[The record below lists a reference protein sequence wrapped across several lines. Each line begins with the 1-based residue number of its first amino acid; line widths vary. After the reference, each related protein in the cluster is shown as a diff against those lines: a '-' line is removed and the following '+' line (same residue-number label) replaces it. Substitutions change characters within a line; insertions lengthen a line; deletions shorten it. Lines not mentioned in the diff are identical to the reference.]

1 VGTVA
6 QSLPAIDGR
15 FAWFW
20 QFLKE
25 EMAPYRG
32 RTALVARMVTASA
45 LAMILCMTFKI
56 PYGAYAALY
65 ALTISRE
72 SIERTANEV
81 RAFAIG
87 LPLAGAYILVGAM
100 LVLDSPTLR
109 FLWVIA
115 SLFLLFWVLSAL
127 PSYVAG
133 ARFGYLVVIT
143 IPVWDGHLPASTRVE
158 NTLWAI
164 GAITLGSVIT
174 LLLELVFAAF
184 RRTDDVTQAIAE
196 RLTAV
201 EELLEHYAD
210 SGRLDPAAQS
220 AVARLAFVGTSG
232 ARRTVQRSNRD
243 AQYKQHMGALV
254 AMVGRLVDLTANLPD
269 LSGDMDDSEREQIRR
284 VTRRLG
290 EIRVGLSHPASTHLA
305 ELSPDAETS
314 AGIPLTGEIEK
325 TVSLISH
332 AFTSFQSAG
341 IYATLPRVTDRP
353 KKLLTAAVLKPEHI
367 KFGLRGC
374 LAASLCYVIYNA
386 LDWPGISTSVTTC
399 LLTALTTVGASHQ
412 KQFLRFA
419 GAVVGGVIMGFGAQI
434 FILPNLDS
442 IDSFT
447 VLIIIVATT
456 AAWFAT
462 ASSRL
467 SYFGVQIAVAFYLI
481 NLEEFK
487 IQTSLEVARD
497 RVVGVF
503 LGLTMMWLV
512 FDRLWSVPAG
522 VEMRKTFIS
531 VLRSLALFAR
541 EPLSLDREEAIER
554 HYALRETINTQ
565 FDRVRSLADG
575 VLFEFGPTRHQD
587 LAFRDSIRRWQPQ
600 LRSLF
605 LTRITLIKYR
615 LHLRGFELPD
625 PVRAAQREFDDQLA
639 GTLDSMADRVEGRPA
654 AAASDLESAFA
665 RLEQTVASGS
675 PEESRLSELQT
686 FLALSRNIHNV
697 AASLHREIGSQP

>member
-1 VGTVA
+1 MH
-6 QSLPAIDGR
+6 GR
-15 FAWFW
+15 LAWFG

-32 RTALVARMVTASA
+32 RTALVARMVTAST
-45 LAMILCMTFKI
+45 LIMILCMTFKI

-65 ALTISRE
+65 GLITSRE

-81 RAFAIG
+81 KAFGIG
-87 LPLAGAYILVGAM
+87 LSLAGAYVVAGAM
-100 LVLDSPTLR
+100 LVLGSTTLR
-109 FLWVIA
+109 FLWVIG
-115 SLFLLFWVLSAL
+115 SLFLIFWVLSAL
-127 PSYVAG
+127 SNYVAG

-143 IPVWDGHLPASTRVE
+143 IGLWDSHLPANTKVE
-158 NTLWAI
+158 DTLWAV
-164 GAITLGSVIT
+164 GSITVGSLIT

-184 RRTDDVTQAIAE
+184 RHTDDVTQAITE

-220 AVARLAFVGTSG
+220 AVTRLAVVGTSG

-254 AMVGRLVDLTANLPD
+254 ALVGRLVDLTANLPD
-269 LSGDMDDSEREQIRR
+269 LSGRIDDSGRERIRR
-284 VTRRLG
+284 VARQIAA
-290 EIRVGLSHPASTHLA
+290 IRAGLSRPTGGHLP
-305 ELSPDAETS
+305 ELSGDAATLT
-314 AGIPLTGEIEK
+314 GIPLTGEIEK
-325 TVSLISH
+325 TASLISH

-353 KKLLTAAVLKPEHI
+353 KKLLAAALLKPEHI

-419 GAVVGGVIMGFGAQI
+419 GAVVGGVVLGFGAQI
-434 FILPNLDS
+434 FVLPNLDS

-447 VLIIIVATT
+447 VLIIVVATT

-481 NLEEFK
+481 NLQEFK

-497 RVVGVF
+497 RVVGIL
-503 LGLTMMWLV
+503 LGLTMMYLA
-512 FDRLWSVPAG
+512 FDRFWSVPAG
-522 VEMRKTFIS
+522 VEMRKTFLS
-531 VLRSLALFAR
+531 ALRSLAQFAR
-541 EPLSLDREEAIER
+541 EPSSSDREEAIER
-554 HYALRETINTQ
+554 HYTLRETINTQ

-625 PVRAAQREFDDQLA
+625 PVRAAQREFDNQLA
-639 GTLDSMADRVEGRPA
+639 ETLDSMADRVEGQPA

-665 RLEQTVASGS
+665 RLEQTVMNCS
-675 PEESRLSELQT
+675 PEEVQSGQLQT
-686 FLALSRNIHNV
+686 FLALSRNIDNV
-697 AASLHREIGSQP
+697 AVSLDKDISSERR

>member
-353 KKLLTAAVLKPEHI
+353 KKLLTAAVLKPEQI
-367 KFGLRGC
+367 RIARMSRGK
-374 LAASLCYVIYNA
+374 SLLC
-386 LDWPGISTSVTTC
+386 
-399 LLTALTTVGASHQ
+399 
-412 KQFLRFA
+412 
-419 GAVVGGVIMGFGAQI
+419 
-434 FILPNLDS
+434 
-442 IDSFT
+442 
-447 VLIIIVATT
+447 
-456 AAWFAT
+456 
-462 ASSRL
+462 
-467 SYFGVQIAVAFYLI
+467 
-481 NLEEFK
+481 
-487 IQTSLEVARD
+487 
-497 RVVGVF
+497 
-503 LGLTMMWLV
+503 
-512 FDRLWSVPAG
+512 
-522 VEMRKTFIS
+522 
-531 VLRSLALFAR
+531 
-541 EPLSLDREEAIER
+541 
-554 HYALRETINTQ
+554 
-565 FDRVRSLADG
+565 
-575 VLFEFGPTRHQD
+575 
-587 LAFRDSIRRWQPQ
+587 
-600 LRSLF
+600 
-605 LTRITLIKYR
+605 
-615 LHLRGFELPD
+615 HL
-625 PVRAAQREFDDQLA
+625 
-639 GTLDSMADRVEGRPA
+639 
-654 AAASDLESAFA
+654 
-665 RLEQTVASGS
+665 
-675 PEESRLSELQT
+675 
-686 FLALSRNIHNV
+686 
-697 AASLHREIGSQP
+697 